1 MNKFRLSKVIF
12 NLIICISFIIVYFLI
27 ISVIRN
33 RLDVPQKYALL
44 VGGGVTERD
53 DNESF
58 YSNIEYVS
66 NVLKRLKYKNENMKI
81 LFYGGDSK
89 IRSIAVADATRKNFI
104 NELRHFE
111 KTIDSNDSLLIFRSG
126 HGTIELVDEKYG
138 ILSVD
143 KEIPRIRITRI
154 IGTAAVMSF
163 PDGQLSYLE
172 FQDRLKRIKAGQ
184 IVVILNQCYSGQFT
198 EIASKLDKTVVV
210 SETEDVG
217 FAFFS
222 NRKTKSWDSKV
233 WPFVKCM
240 FDGFLLKEH
249 REPSQSV
256 LAAFEYMLSCNPNV
270 AGLPIIADRP
280 LLRENPQIKYSHGL
294 KRGGVYISN
303 SKNYNYLIEKFW
315 PKTPLVRPREEHFH

>member
-1 MNKFRLSKVIF
+1 
-12 NLIICISFIIVYFLI
+12 LIIFYFLI

-44 VGGGVTERD
+44 VGGGITERD

-58 YSNIEYVS
+58 YNNIEYVS
-66 NVLKRLKYKNENMKI
+66 NVLKRLNYKNKNVKI
-81 LFYGGDSK
+81 LFYGDNSK
-89 IRSIAVADATRKNFI
+89 FRPIVVADATRKNFI
-104 NELRHFE
+104 DELRHFE

-198 EIASKLDKTVVV
+198 EITSKLDNTVVV
-210 SETEDVG
+210 SETEDVE

-222 NRKTKSWDSKV
+222 NRKTKSWDSIV
-233 WPFVKCM
+233 
-240 FDGFLLKEH
+240 
-249 REPSQSV
+249 
-256 LAAFEYMLSCNPNV
+256 
-270 AGLPIIADRP
+270 
-280 LLRENPQIKYSHGL
+280 
-294 KRGGVYISN
+294 
-303 SKNYNYLIEKFW
+303 
-315 PKTPLVRPREEHFH
+315 

>member
-1 MNKFRLSKVIF
+1 MNKSRLIKVIF
-12 NLIICISFIIVYFLI
+12 NLIICFSLIIFYFLI

-44 VGGGVTERD
+44 VGGGITERD

-58 YSNIEYVS
+58 YNNIEYVS
-66 NVLKRLKYKNENMKI
+66 NVLKRLNYKNKNVKI
-81 LFYGGDSK
+81 LFYGDNSK
-89 IRSIAVADATRKNFI
+89 FRPIVVADATRKNFI
-104 NELRHFE
+104 DELRHFE

-184 IVVILNQCYSGQFT
+184 IVVILNQCYLGQFT
-198 EIASKLDKTVVV
+198 EITSKLDNTVVV
-210 SETEDVG
+210 SETEDVEL
-217 FAFFS
+217 AFFS
-222 NRKTKSWDSKV
+222 NRKTKSWDSIV
-233 WPFVKCM
+233 WPYVKCM
-240 FDGFLLKEH
+240 FDGFLIKEH
-249 REPSQSV
+249 REPNQSV
-256 LAAFEYMLSCNPNV
+256 FAAFEYMLSCNPNIM
-270 AGLPIIADRP
+270 GLPVMADRP
-280 LLRENPQIKYSHGL
+280 LLRENPQIKYGRGL

-303 SKNYNYLIEKFW
+303 RENYNYVIEKLW
-315 PKTPLVRPREEHFH
+315 PKPS